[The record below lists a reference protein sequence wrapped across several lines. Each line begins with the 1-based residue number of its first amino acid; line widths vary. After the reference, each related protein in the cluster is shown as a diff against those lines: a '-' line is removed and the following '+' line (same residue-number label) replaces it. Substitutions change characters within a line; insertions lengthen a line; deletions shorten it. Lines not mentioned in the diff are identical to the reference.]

1 MQLPQLTLDQIRC
14 RCTEQSFERG
24 LAYFHD
30 GAIGNPVLHG
40 WTLSATCRGSSAE
53 PYRVTVELMPTGI
66 LSTDCSCL
74 YSGHGDCKHSVALLH
89 TYVEAPETICTIE
102 QLLATLAGK
111 PKSSLLH
118 IISVLLK
125 RTPALAPI
133 AQVYADVPDTPLHT
147 EQLPIAAIYKER
159 IDRLFGDAFLEQ
171 HRLQQLLSQLE
182 GLRTHAASLMAL
194 GETAFALAI
203 LYALI
208 HQSIVRYPDTL
219 QKGELPQFVSTC
231 TKAFAQIA
239 TNAQHRSDIREY
251 CRLLLDLSFDAAP
264 VFIPHLTRLLE
275 QHCLPQHTA
284 TSLNG
289 GLMKVRIGGHM
300 SNSCWRAIFTPD
312 TRNVISV
319 SPEMKAKV
327 IVSYTRSLQT
337 NKMLQRGKPSKRFRC
352 RLMNTGVSWRVQ
364 SPNGSRISR
373 INCSHTSDITRQK
386 TAVLLY
392 HKRIE
397 AVLLSRKR
405 EHYEV
410 AFGYLTA
417 LRALYQQ
424 LDQADQWCVYIT
436 RFRKQHARKRLL
448 LQLLDER
455 NFT

>member
-40 WTLSATCRGSSAE
+40 WTLSATCRGSTVE

-66 LSTDCSCL
+66 LATDCSCL

-89 TYVEAPETICTIE
+89 TYREAPETICTIE
-102 QLLATLAGK
+102 KLLVTLAGK

-118 IISVLLK
+118 IISELLK
-125 RTPALAPI
+125 RAPALAPI
-133 AQVYADVPDTPLHT
+133 AQVYADVPGTPLHT
-147 EQLPIAAIYKER
+147 EPLPITAIYTER

-171 HRLQQLLSQLE
+171 HQLQQVLSQLE
-182 GLRTHAASLMAL
+182 GLRTHAASLLAV
-194 GETAFALAI
+194 GETAFALAL

-219 QKGELPQFVSTC
+219 QKGELPQFVSNC
-231 TKAFAQIA
+231 TKTFAQIVLH
-239 TNAQHRSDIREY
+239 AQHRSDIREY

-264 VFIPHLTRLLE
+264 VFIPHLTHCLA
-275 QHCLPQHTA
+275 QCCLPQHTA
-284 TSLNG
+284 VIERRLDESPNRRAHVEL
-289 GLMKVRIGGHM
+289 LLACYLHAGHTERYL
-300 SNSCWRAIFTPD
+300 CL
-312 TRNVISV
+312 TRNEGESYRLIHALFTDQQDAAAWEALEAFPMSV
-319 SPEMKAKV
+319 DE
-327 IVSYTRSLQT
+327 YGCL
-337 NKMLQRGKPSKRFRC
+337 LE
-352 RLMNTGVSWRVQ
+352 
-364 SPNGSRISR
+364 SRIAKR
-373 INCSHTSDITRQK
+373 VPHFTDKLLTHLRHHAPE

-392 HKRIE
+392 HKLIE

-405 EHYEV
+405 ENYEA
-410 AFGYLTA
+410 AFGYLKA

-448 LQLLDER
+448 RQLLDER